1 MLYSVAQVQRLIASG
16 RPLLLAGS
24 EWALS
29 QLPRGNWIGGSICYF
44 MGLEGGVCS
53 ETQIFVDEVPAFAT
67 GFGIRQYTGPRI
79 VRSLV
84 ADTPAQGFALVIIP
98 GGSPVHAI
106 YARTAPDC
114 EDLFSKRV
122 VGWVSGVRVDRIGLD
137 RPLVFNGLTGMALSE
152 EAVAMHVSLPAGY
165 SVEVETVSVFGPG
178 SADTITFPRAG
189 FSAAEATV
197 NGQPENF
204 PGYLLRTERDPHV
217 PLTGRQNGRAISV
230 SVQGFDE
237 ITGSIRFYAPVFP
250 GVEYRFAQSVPD
262 YVAAFNAVME
272 KHLAPSVF
280 ACNCILNYFYA
291 GLEGKRT
298 GAVTGPI
305 TFGEIAHQLLNQTLV
320 RLLIRDASGRSP
332 TQPPLAD
339 SVDDVSRFFG

>member
-1 MLYSVAQVQRLIASG
+1 MDLD
-16 RPLLLAGS
+16 
-24 EWALS
+24 
-29 QLPRGNWIGGSICYF
+29 
-44 MGLEGGVCS
+44 GGVCS
-53 ETQIFVDEVPAFAT
+53 ERQIFVDEVPAYAT
-67 GFGIRQYTGPRI
+67 GFKIRQYTGPRI

-114 EDLFSKRV
+114 ENLFSKRV
-122 VGWVSGVRVDRIGLD
+122 VGWVSGVRVDRIGFE
-137 RPLVFNGLTGMALSE
+137 RPLVFNGLTGMASSE
-152 EAVAMHVSLPAGY
+152 QAVAMHVSLPAGY
-165 SVEVETVSVFGPG
+165 SAEVEIVNVFEPG
-178 SADTITFPRAG
+178 SGDTISFPRAG

-204 PGYLLRTERDPHV
+204 PGYLRRTRRDHHL
-217 PLTGRQNGRAISV
+217 PLTGRQNGRAINV

-237 ITGSIRFYAPVFP
+237 ITQSIRFYAPVFP
-250 GVEYRFAQSVPD
+250 GVEYRFARPLPD
-262 YVAAFNAVME
+262 YVVGFNAAME
-272 KHLAPSVF
+272 KHLEPSVF
-280 ACNCILNYFYA
+280 ACNCVLNYFYA
-291 GLEGKRT
+291 GLDGKRT

-320 RLLIRDASGRSP
+320 RLLIRDSTSRSP

-339 SVDDVSRFFG
+339 SADDASRFFG